1 MAFERGD
8 RGNKQGRRSQA
19 SRDVRQYSSKGGR
32 KPLELSE
39 AAKEYLAAL
48 AFVAMEFGAGVYIG
62 APATT
67 GTVKVR
73 VYADDDPA
81 EMYLSPADDPAEE
94 VGGFAEF
101 ALGAQFERAVHERVS
116 AGRVE
121 RASEARQGANATRTT
136 RRGAPVDPGA
146 SEGP

>member
-19 SRDVRQYSSKGGR
+19 SRDVRQYSSKGSR
-32 KPLELSE
+32 KPLELSDV
-39 AAKEYLAAL
+39 AKEYLAAL
-48 AFVAMEFGAGVYIG
+48 AFMAVEFGAGVYIG
-62 APATT
+62 QPATT

-81 EMYLSPADDPAEE
+81 EMYLSPVDDPAEE

-116 AGRVE
+116 AGRSE
-121 RASEARQGANATRTT
+121 RAPAARQPANTTRT
-136 RRGAPVDPGA
+136 RGQGGSVDPEP
-146 SEGP
+146 S